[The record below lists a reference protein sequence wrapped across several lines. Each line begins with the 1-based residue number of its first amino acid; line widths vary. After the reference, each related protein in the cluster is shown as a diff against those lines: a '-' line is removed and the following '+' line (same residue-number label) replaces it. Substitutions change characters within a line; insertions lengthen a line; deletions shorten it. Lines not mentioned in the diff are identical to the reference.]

1 MFPDIRSTFLPSL
14 LLNDEDEDVDEDED
28 EDDAIAETKNA
39 KIKNSFNIVMSSCA
53 DIKVTFRSVKKS

>member
-14 LLNDEDEDVDEDED
+14 LLDDEDEDVDEDVDEDED

-53 DIKVTFRSVKKS
+53 DINVTI